1 MHNFKLPDWAI
12 QRVTARRGK
21 AHIFDKIDPRKS
33 ALLVVDLQ
41 NGFMMDGVSP
51 QPVAFAREIVPNVNR
66 LARTVREAGGLVVW
80 IQMAFTE
87 ESRESWSVL
96 NGDLSTPDS
105 CEKRADSLRVGSHG
119 YELWST
125 LEVKPEDPKVQK
137 TRFSAF
143 IQGSSNIEALLRQ
156 RGIDTLIVT
165 GTVTSVCCDSTARDA
180 MMRNFKVVMVSD
192 GNAART
198 EEEHAG
204 ALLNFYLVFGDVLT
218 TDETIGSLTRAA
230 AAAAAPP
237 EPVAAK

>member
-1 MHNFKLPDWAI
+1 MHKFKLPDWAI
-12 QRVTARRGK
+12 KRVTARRGK
-21 AHIFDKIDPRKS
+21 AHAFDTLDASKT

-41 NGFMMDGVSP
+41 NGFMMEGVSP
-51 QPVAFAREIVPNVNR
+51 MPVAYAREIVPNVNR
-66 LARTVREAGGLVVW
+66 LARAVRDAGGLVVW

-96 NGDLSTPDS
+96 NGDLSTPEA
-105 CEKRADSLRVGSHG
+105 CEKRADSLRVGSKG
-119 YELWST
+119 YQIWSD
-125 LEVKPEDPKVQK
+125 LDVKPEDPNVQK

-143 IQGSSNIEALLRQ
+143 IQGSSDIEALLRS
-156 RGIDTLIVT
+156 RGIDTVIVT

-198 EEEHAG
+198 EEEHGG

-218 TDETIGSLTRAA
+218 TDEVIGALTRTTNAK
-230 AAAAAPP
+230 
-237 EPVAAK
+237 EPALAT